1 MKSKGIKFYNFNLHR
16 ADAQPP
22 LVSPDEMNASN
33 QEYQRQHD
41 SNNLST
47 TPYSATG
54 AQTARLQ
61 DRGYTSSSRPGAS
74 ITYEGSAPKEKQK
87 TPFVDRDSPES
98 KAKIQAARDK
108 AAKDKAA
115 EPGKKLA
122 DKIAT
127 NKKA

>member
-1 MKSKGIKFYNFNLHR
+1 
-16 ADAQPP
+16 
-22 LVSPDEMNASN
+22 MNASN

-41 SNNLST
+41 SNNLSN

-54 AQTARLQ
+54 DEPARLQ

-74 ITYEGSAPKEKQK
+74 ITYEGSVPKEKQK
-87 TPFVDRDSPES
+87 NPFVDRNSPES
-98 KAKIQAARDK
+98 QAKIQAARDK

>member
-1 MKSKGIKFYNFNLHR
+1 
-16 ADAQPP
+16 
-22 LVSPDEMNASN
+22 MNASN

-41 SNNLST
+41 SNNLSN

-54 AQTARLQ
+54 DEPARLQ

-74 ITYEGSAPKEKQK
+74 ITYEGSVPKEKQK
-87 TPFVDRDSPES
+87 NPFVDRNSPES
-98 KAKIQAARDK
+98 QAKIQAARDK

-115 EPGKKLA
+115 EPGKQLA
-122 DKIAT
+122 SKIAN

>member
-1 MKSKGIKFYNFNLHR
+1 
-16 ADAQPP
+16 
-22 LVSPDEMNASN
+22 MNASN

-41 SNNLST
+41 SNNLSNA
-47 TPYSATG
+47 PYSAKG
-54 AQTARLQ
+54 DEPARLQ
-61 DRGYTSSSRPGAS
+61 TDKGYTSSSRPNAS
-74 ITYEGSAPKEKQK
+74 ITYEGSVPKEKQT
-87 TPFVDRDSPES
+87 TPYVDRNSPES

-122 DKIAT
+122 DKITT

>member
-1 MKSKGIKFYNFNLHR
+1 
-16 ADAQPP
+16 
-22 LVSPDEMNASN
+22 MNASN

-41 SNNLST
+41 SNNLSN

-54 AQTARLQ
+54 DEPARLRG
-61 DRGYTSSSRPGAS
+61 RGYTSSSRPNAS
-74 ITYEGSAPKEKQK
+74 ITYEGSVPKEKQK
-87 TPFVDRDSPES
+87 TPYRDINGPEY
-98 KAKIQAARDK
+98 KAAADK
-108 AAKDKAA
+108 QKEKMAKDKAA